1 MRRVAIAGVLT
12 LIAAT
17 LTSTHAVSAVAVQRF
32 VQHGDAFVD
41 GDHTSG
47 EWTIGNASIRYTL
60 RATRNGPMRAVMLS
74 VPGASSPITRP
85 RATDAT
91 LTIDGD
97 VIRLGAPDSGFVV
110 ESITPAEGT
119 HFASLAV
126 RLTSRAR
133 GLAATRYYVVYEAAP
148 AVEMWTTVETLD
160 EAPRTVHNLNAV
172 EHEVG
177 VGEVHYVTGLD
188 TPASEGGSF
197 TRQRRTLQPGE
208 RFMLGSP
215 TLSSELALPL
225 VTIERGEYR
234 IFAGLAWSGAWSS
247 SIDRD
252 DDGLVLAMG
261 LPPMSAVARPGQS
274 IEGPHA
280 FLGVAPAADHGDV
293 AALTRFVR
301 ESRGGRPLP
310 ALTTFNT
317 WFVRGINID
326 EEVVRRDID
335 YAASVGIE
343 LFQLDAG
350 WYPRARPQNAFDF
363 TDGLGSWRAD
373 SARFPGGLAALATYA
388 HERNMQFGLWVEPE
402 RVALDTVGQ
411 PGLAEERYLATQD
424 GAYQPGVA
432 NEHARDGQICLADRA
447 AREWVTA
454 KLFALLDEVQPDNL
468 KWDFNRWVHCTRAD
482 HGHPVDGGNYAHT
495 RALYEILAEV
505 RSRYPHLTIENC
517 SGGGHRVDFGLAR
530 LTDTAWMDDRSAP
543 STHVRHNLHG
553 LLALFPA
560 SYLFSYVMPHSDEPL
575 HGSEDLALTV
585 RSRLPGVVGLATS
598 LDQLSEGE
606 LNVLHQEFELARRLR
621 SVQQDAITYV
631 LTPQRAAAGDWEVVQ
646 QFVPESGISYLFA
659 YGERASGS
667 VRVHPVG
674 VQADLTYELRSADRG
689 TIGRLRGADVIA
701 NGLEVL
707 EAPES
712 AAQIL
717 VLQPLSPQP

>member
-1 MRRVAIAGVLT
+1 MRRAVVTHVITLVA
-12 LIAAT
+12 AA
-17 LTSTHAVSAVAVQRF
+17 LTSTHAFSAVGVQRL
-32 VQHGDAFVD
+32 VQRGDAFVE
-41 GDHTSG
+41 GDHTSA
-47 EWTIGNASIRYTL
+47 EWTIGNGSIRYSI
-60 RATRNGPMRAVMLS
+60 RATRNGPMRVVMLL
-74 VPGASSPITRP
+74 VPGVSSAITRP

-97 VIRLGAPDSGFVV
+97 LIRLGAADSGFVV
-110 ESITPAEGT
+110 ESVNASEGS
-119 HFASLAV
+119 HFVSLAV
-126 RLTSRAR
+126 RFTSGVR
-133 GLAATRYYVVYEAAP
+133 GIAATRHYVVYDTAP
-148 AVEMWTTVETLD
+148 AIELWTTIESLD
-160 EAPRTVHNLNAV
+160 GTPRVVQNLNAV

-177 VGEVHYVTGLD
+177 FGEVRYVSGLD
-188 TPASEGGSF
+188 TPASQGGSF
-197 TRQRRTLQPGE
+197 TRQQRTLEPGE

-234 IFAGLAWSGAWSS
+234 VFSGLAWSGAWST

-261 LPPMSAVARPGQS
+261 LPPMSAVVRPGQPV
-274 IEGPHA
+274 EGPHA
-280 FLGVAPAADHGDV
+280 FLGAAPAAAQGDV
-293 AALTRFVR
+293 AAVTRFVR

-317 WFVRGINID
+317 WFVHGINID
-326 EEVVRRDID
+326 EETVRRDID
-335 YAASVGIE
+335 YAAAIGIE

-350 WYPRARPQNAFDF
+350 WYPRARPENAFDF

-373 SARFPGGLAALATYA
+373 SARFPSGLAALANYA

-402 RVALDTVGQ
+402 RVALDTIGK
-411 PGLAEERYLATQD
+411 PGLADESYLATQD
-424 GAYQPGVA
+424 GAYHPGTA
-432 NEHARDGQICLADRA
+432 NELARDGQICLANRA
-447 AREWVTA
+447 ARQWVTA
-454 KLFALLDEVQPDNL
+454 KLIEMIDQVQPDNL

-495 RALYEILAEV
+495 QALYEILAEI
-505 RSRYPHLTIENC
+505 RTRYPHITIENC

-543 STHVRHNLHG
+543 STHVRRNLHG

-585 RSRLPGVVGLATS
+585 RSRLPGAVGLATS

-631 LTPQRAAAGDWEVVQ
+631 LTPQRAGAGDWEVVQ

-674 VQADLTYELRSADRG
+674 VDSELTYELRSADRG
-689 TIGRLRGADVIA
+689 TIGRLRGSDVIA